1 MARAIVSTQR
11 KEKICPEEME
21 PDPMDKVP
29 RDADAAP
36 VVAARATEA
45 AVAAPEG
52 AAWARAAAAKE
63 AAPVAAKDGPAEDKM
78 STPSPLRPAR
88 KTPRTN
94 NNERR
99 STCLDLIEPDPEEW
113 VP

>member
-29 RDADAAP
+29 QDADAALAA
-36 VVAARATEA
+36 AARATEA

-52 AAWARAAAAKE
+52 AAWAKAE
-63 AAPVAAKDGPAEDKM
+63 AANGAARVAAKDGPAGDKT
-78 STPSPLRPAR
+78 SIPSPLRPAK
-88 KTPRTN
+88 KTARTN

-99 STCLDLIEPDPEEW
+99 STCLDLIEPDREEW